1 MPEQPVEP
9 ASTSTLDDMFGDL
22 TISNTP
28 EENLV
33 KPQTEDLFGENQVT
47 PPVSSG
53 MEQLNEMYNQASQP
67 ASTYMPSSQ
76 PAFGAPS
83 NT

>member
-33 KPQTEDLFGENQVT
+33 KPQTEDLFGESQVT

-53 MEQLNEMYNQASQP
+53 ME
-67 ASTYMPSSQ
+67 
-76 PAFGAPS
+76 
-83 NT
+83 